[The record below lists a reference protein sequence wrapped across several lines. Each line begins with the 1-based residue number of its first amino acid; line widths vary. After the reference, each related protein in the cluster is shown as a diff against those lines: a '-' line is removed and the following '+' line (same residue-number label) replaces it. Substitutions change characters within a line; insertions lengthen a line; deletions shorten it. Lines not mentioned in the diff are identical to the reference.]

1 MHISPFGMQND
12 RRTAKIMLW
21 AKTRMKIKARTRIAT
36 KNVLIKTE
44 SRTVTELTTTIAH
57 VLFLRLIY
65 LREKTIVKS
74 TN

>member
-1 MHISPFGMQND
+1 MYISPFGMQND

-21 AKTRMKIKARTRIAT
+21 AKTIMKIKARTRIAT

-44 SRTVTELTTTIAH
+44 SRTMTELTTTIAH
-57 VLFLRLIY
+57 ILFLRLIY
-65 LREKTIVKS
+65 LREKRIVKS